1 MPLQYLQSSIS
12 RETWWMKLI
21 FYQQISTKVYY
32 KLIVSLWVYIA
43 RHAKSSE
50 NNKLATSVEYL
61 KEKVK
66 DVIGFWPLDK
76 HQRFFQVDS
85 IILEVF
91 VSRHTQITQNNRLD
105 ISLQYR
111 EKEVSDEVAFLLAEK
126 HESFLQI
133 DAVILDGGRSKFPK

>member
-1 MPLQYLQSSIS
+1 MPLQYLQSNIS

-50 NNKLATSVEYL
+50 NNKLATSLEYL

-76 HQRFFQVDS
+76 HQRFFQIDS

-133 DAVILDGGRSKFPK
+133 DALILDGGRSKFPK

>member
-1 MPLQYLQSSIS
+1 
-12 RETWWMKLI
+12 MKLI
-21 FYQQISTKVYY
+21 FYLQISTKVYY

-50 NNKLATSVEYL
+50 NNKLATSLQYL
-61 KEKVK
+61 KVK
-66 DVIGFWPLDK
+66 DVIGFWPPDK
-76 HQRFFQVDS
+76 HQRFFQIDS

-91 VSRHTQITQNNRLD
+91 VPRHTQITQNNSLD

-126 HESFLQI
+126 HESFPQI

>member
-1 MPLQYLQSSIS
+1 MQYLQSNIS

-21 FYQQISTKVYY
+21 FYLQISTKVYY
-32 KLIVSLWVYIA
+32 KLIVSLWVCIA
-43 RHAKSSE
+43 RQAKSSE
-50 NNKLATSVEYL
+50 NNKLATSLQYL

-66 DVIGFWPLDK
+66 DVIGFWPSDK
-76 HQRFFQVDS
+76 HQRFFQIDS

-91 VSRHTQITQNNRLD
+91 VPRHTQITQNNRLD
-105 ISLQYR
+105 VSLQYR